1 MTPELIVPLLFVTI
15 VPTAWSIGT
24 YNKFVKY
31 KNNIEAS
38 WSGIDVALKRR
49 ATLIPGL
56 VDVIEGYGKHET
68 ALFKAKTDSYNSAGA
83 SDRVA
88 EESHMS
94 RSLGGLLALAEAYP
108 ELKASDNFL
117 NLQQR
122 LNDIE
127 TEIVQARN
135 QFNRNVARLNTL
147 VESFPAK
154 LIAKRFGFT
163 RQNYLDLELATRD
176 TMPEVE
182 ISTSSGPT
190 GG

>member
-1 MTPELIVPLLFVTI
+1 MIPELIVPLLFVTI

-49 ATLIPGL
+49 ATLVPSL
-56 VDVIEGYGKHET
+56 VDVIAGYGKHET
-68 ALFKAKTDSYNSAGA
+68 ALFKAKTDSYQSANA
-83 SDRVA
+83 VDRVT
-88 EESHMS
+88 EESYLS

-117 NLQQR
+117 DLQQR

-127 TEIVQARN
+127 TEIVQARTR
-135 QFNRNVARLNTL
+135 FNHNVARLNTL

-154 LIAKRFGFT
+154 LIAKKFGFT
-163 RQNYLDLELATRD
+163 KQTYLDLELATRD
-176 TMPEVE
+176 AMPDVE
-182 ISTSSGPT
+182 ISTS
-190 GG
+190 GGQTKG